1 MNAVRMPG
9 RWRFALASL
18 LAALAASA
26 AGADVPVP
34 PESFESLA
42 AEFSSGVRPLVQQF
56 CLECHATDSV
66 ESDLD
71 LEQLAT
77 FDDVRRA
84 TRKWIKV
91 AERLDTGEMPPKD
104 APRPSTEQRRR
115 LRSWVERY
123 LRAEA
128 YTSAGDPGPVVLR
141 RLSNAQYTYTI
152 DDLTGLDL
160 KPAREFP
167 TDSAA
172 GEGFTNTGNALVMSP
187 ALLTKY
193 LDAGKMIASH
203 AVLLQ
208 DGLRFSTGTSRRDWT
223 DEAVTRIRTFYR
235 AFTDNGGGTQ
245 VNLQGIVFGT
255 NEGGRLPLEKYL
267 AATLVERQALA
278 DGTKTVEALARQRGL
293 SPKYLRILW
302 TTLALDGQDPSPLLD
317 RLREQWRGAGPG
329 ADDAAALAA
338 EIARWQKAL
347 WRFTSVGQIGKV
359 GGPKAWM
366 EPVTPLAAR
375 QDVRLGI
382 PAPAGRNDVTLYLAA
397 GDAGDGSAHDLV
409 VWERPRLIVPG
420 QPDLTLRELPDLGR
434 TLAAQRQHVLTSTA
448 RCLRAAA
455 EATTRHDRPDL
466 AQLARSQNVDP
477 DLLGAWLDYLG
488 LGIGAG
494 PLIIDSHLTERI
506 TRVSDYDFV
515 NGWGSAKTPSV
526 VANSSSR
533 PVRIPG
539 NLKPHGIALHPSPS
553 LRVAAGWRSPAAAL
567 VRLEAKVQ
575 DAHLECGNGAT
586 WSLELRRGDM
596 RQRLAAGMTQGAEE
610 SAIGPI
616 ENLAVEPGDFVSL
629 LIGPRDGNHKCDL
642 TAVDLWITGG
652 DPGQRWDLAG
662 DVAPDILAGNPH
674 ADGHGNP
681 GVWHFYTEPDRGGD
695 NEVVFPASSLLA
707 KWQSAAGTEERQ
719 RLADQVQ
726 DLLESGPP
734 AAKDAPDVLLY
745 RQLTS
750 LRGPLVRAARR
761 ALASKPA
768 GALADS
774 NQGQPA
780 WGLDPAWFGRQ
791 PDGQAIDA
799 SSLCVRAPS
808 LIEVRLPASLV
819 EGCEFVT
826 SGTVHAESGAAG
838 SVQLQVHT
846 AKPAP
851 GWSAGVTPDLPI
863 VARDG
868 SAARRRIERAFDRFR
883 ALFPPALCYTRIVPV
898 DEVITL
904 TLYYRED
911 DHLRRLMLDDAQARE
926 LDRLWDELHFIS
938 QDALTRVDAYQQLME
953 YATQDGDPRVLQPLG
968 GPILEQAE
976 TFRKTLIDAEPRHLD
991 AVVEFAFRAQRRPLT
1006 LTGAETERLRGL
1018 YRKLRDEEIPHD
1030 EAVRLTLASVLIA
1043 PAFLYRLE
1051 TPGPGTAPA
1060 PVSDWELASRLSY
1073 FLWSS
1078 LPDAELRALAS
1089 AGRLR
1094 DPRELAAQARRMLHD
1109 GKIRRLAT
1117 EFACQWLHVYD
1128 FDTLDEK
1135 SERHFPTFAALRGAM
1150 YEETIRFFTDVFQHD
1165 ASVLRIFD
1173 ADHTFLNE
1181 ALARHYGIPGVTGS
1195 EWQRVDGVRTY
1206 GRGGILALATTLAK
1220 QSGASRTSPI
1230 LRGNWVSEVLL
1241 GERLPRPPKDVP
1253 QLPED
1258 EVDSGGQTVRQLV
1271 EQHSRDVRC
1280 AGCHRRIDPL
1290 GYALEG
1296 FDAIGRRRQRDLA
1309 DRPVDVHA
1317 QLQDGAAFDD
1327 VDGLRQYL
1335 LTTRRDAVL
1344 RQFCRKLLGYALG
1357 RGVQLSDEPLL
1368 EEMQQRLAANGYR
1381 FSVAVETIVRSRPFR
1396 EIRGQDTAVL
1406 DIP

>member
-1 MNAVRMPG
+1 MSEIPMPG
-9 RWRFALASL
+9 RWRFMLASVL
-18 LAALAASA
+18 VALAASA
-26 AGADVPVP
+26 AGADIQVP

-56 CLECHATDSV
+56 CLECHATDAA

-71 LEQLAT
+71 LEQFAT
-77 FDDVRRA
+77 LDDVRRA

-91 AERLDTGEMPPKD
+91 AERLDTGEMPPKG
-104 APRPSTEQRRR
+104 APKPSTEQRRR
-115 LRSWVERY
+115 LHGWIERY

-128 YTSAGDPGPVVLR
+128 YASAGDPGPVVLR
-141 RLSNAQYTYTI
+141 RLGNAQYTYTI
-152 DDLTGLDL
+152 GDLTGLDL
-160 KPAREFP
+160 QPAREFP

-203 AVLLQ
+203 AVLLP
-208 DGLRFSTGTSRRDWT
+208 DGMRFSNGTTRRDWT
-223 DEAVTRIRTFYR
+223 DEAVARIRAFYR
-235 AFTDNGGGTQ
+235 AFTENGGGTQ

-267 AATLVERQALA
+267 AATLAERPALA
-278 DGTKTVEALARQRGL
+278 GGTKTVEAVARQHGL

-302 TTLALDGQDPSPLLD
+302 TALDSQDPSPLID
-317 RLREQWRGAGPG
+317 RLREQWRGAR

-338 EIARWQKAL
+338 DIARWQKAL

-366 EPVTPLAAR
+366 EPVTPLVAR
-375 QDVRLGI
+375 QDVRLRL

-397 GDAGDGSAHDLV
+397 GDAGDGNAHDVV

-420 QPDLTLRELPDLGR
+420 QPDLTLRDLPDVCR
-434 TLAAQRQHVLTSTA
+434 ALAAHRQHVLTSTA

-455 EATTRHDRPDL
+455 EASTRHNWTDL
-466 AQLARSQNVDP
+466 PQLARSQDVDP
-477 DLLGAWLDYLG
+477 DLLAAWLDYLG
-488 LGIGAG
+488 LGTGDG
-494 PLIIDSHLTERI
+494 RLIIDSHLTGRI
-506 TRVSDYDFV
+506 TRVSGYDFV
-515 NGWGSAKTPSV
+515 NGWGSAETPSV

-533 PVRIPG
+533 HVRIPG
-539 NLKPHGIALHPSPS
+539 NLKPHGIALHPSPR

-567 VRLEAKVQ
+567 VRVEAKVQ
-575 DAHLECGNGAT
+575 DAHPECGNGVT

-596 RQRLAAGMTQGAEE
+596 RQRLAAGMTQGAKEI
-610 SAIGPI
+610 AIGPI
-616 ENLAVEPGDFVSL
+616 ENLVVEPGDFVSL
-629 LIGPRDGNHKCDL
+629 LIGPRDGNHACDL
-642 TAVDLWITGG
+642 TAVDLWITAGG
-652 DPGQRWDLAG
+652 QGQRWDLAG
-662 DVAPDILAGNPH
+662 DIAPDVLAGNPH

-681 GVWHFYTEPDRGGD
+681 GVWHFYTELDRGGD
-695 NEVVFPASSLLA
+695 DEVILPAGSLLA
-707 KWQSAAGTEERQ
+707 KWQSAVGAEERQ

-726 DLLESGPP
+726 DLLASGPP
-734 AAKDAPDVLLY
+734 TAKDAPDALLY
-745 RQLTS
+745 RQLAS
-750 LRGPLVRAARR
+750 LHGPLVRAARR

-774 NQGQPA
+774 NQNQPA

-791 PDGQAIDA
+791 PNGQAIDTA
-799 SSLCVRAPS
+799 SLCVQAPS
-808 LIEVRLPASLV
+808 LIEVHLPAGLA

-826 SGTVHAESGAAG
+826 TGTVHTESGSDG

-851 GWSAGVTPDLPI
+851 AFGAGVTPDLPI
-863 VARDG
+863 VANDG
-868 SAARRRIERAFDRFR
+868 SAARRRIEMAFDRFR

-904 TLYYRED
+904 TLFYRED
-911 DHLRRLMLDDAQARE
+911 DHLRRLVLDDAQARE

-953 YATQDGDPRVLQPLG
+953 YATQDADPRLFQPLG
-968 GPILEQAE
+968 GPILEQAGA
-976 TFRKTLIDAEPRHLD
+976 FRKTLIDAEPRHLD
-991 AVVEFAFRAQRRPLT
+991 AVVEFASRAQRRPLT
-1006 LTGAETERLRGL
+1006 GAESERLRGL

-1030 EAVRLTLASVLIA
+1030 EAVRLTLARVLIA

-1089 AGRLR
+1089 AARLR
-1094 DPRELAAQARRMLHD
+1094 DPNTPAAQARRMLQD
-1109 GKIRRLAT
+1109 GKVRRLAT

-1135 SERHFPTFAALRGAM
+1135 SERHFPIFAGLRGAM
-1150 YEETIRFFTDVFQHD
+1150 YEETIRFFTDLFQHD
-1165 ASVLRIFD
+1165 ASVLGIFD

-1195 EWQRVDGVRTY
+1195 EWQRVDGVHAY

-1253 QLPED
+1253 RLPED
-1258 EVDSGGQTVRQLV
+1258 EVDSGGLTVRQLV
-1271 EQHSRDVRC
+1271 ERHSRDVRC
-1280 AGCHRRIDPL
+1280 AGCHKRIDPL

-1309 DRPVDVHA
+1309 DRPIDTHA
-1317 QLQDGAAFDD
+1317 QLQDGTAFDD
-1327 VDGLRQYL
+1327 IDGLRQYL

-1368 EEMQQRLAANGYR
+1368 EEMQQRLEANGYR

-1396 EIRGQDTAVL
+1396 EIRGQDTAVV